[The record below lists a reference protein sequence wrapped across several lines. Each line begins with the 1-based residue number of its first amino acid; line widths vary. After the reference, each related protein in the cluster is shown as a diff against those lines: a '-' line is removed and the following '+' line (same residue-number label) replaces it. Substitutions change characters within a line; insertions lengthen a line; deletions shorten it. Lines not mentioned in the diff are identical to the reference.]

1 MALDRDT
8 RDDILQFVKQEP
20 RNVKEVA
27 EHIGMSWRTADR
39 YLAQMEDEDGSI
51 RRKTFREGTRG
62 ALKIVY
68 WDSPDTINTTSI
80 QDQLLRKIETGR
92 TKEEFSPFDIY
103 QVASKDQRTAFAER
117 PEPASSTASHDI
129 LEKLREAQD
138 EIKFFSGDFSWS
150 NVHQSGDS
158 ALDVFEEL
166 ASDGVT
172 IRFIGRVDVESMTNT
187 DQLLQI
193 NGQLSEDRISVR
205 HTEQPLRAVIID
217 GEEAQLKE
225 VREQDTAG
233 TTHLFYN
240 IEDPEWVQWLDR
252 VFWKLYRGGIPADRR
267 LEDLQSIQNIRT
279 I

>member
-8 RDDILQFVKQEP
+8 RDEILQFVKQEP
-20 RNVKEVA
+20 RNINEVA
-27 EHIGMSWRTADR
+27 EHISMSWRTADR
-39 YLAQMEDEDGSI
+39 YLEQIEDEDGSI

-68 WDSPDTINTTSI
+68 WDSPETITSNSI
-80 QDQLLRKIETGR
+80 QEQLLRKIETGR
-92 TKEEFSPFDIY
+92 TKDEFSPFDIY
-103 QVASKDQRTAFAER
+103 QVASSDQRTAFAEQ
-117 PEPASSTASHDI
+117 PDSGTDTVSHDI

-138 EIKFFSGDFSWS
+138 EIKFFSGDLSWS
-150 NVHQSGDS
+150 QVHQQGEQ

-166 ASDGVT
+166 ASDGITV
-172 IRFIGRVDVESMTNT
+172 RFIGRVDIESITNT

-193 NGQLSEDRISVR
+193 NSQLSEDRISVR

-225 VREQDTAG
+225 VRDSGSTHD
-233 TTHLFYN
+233 THLFYN

-267 LEDLQSIQNIRT
+267 LEDLQSIQNIST
-279 I
+279 V

>member
-1 MALDRDT
+1 MVLDHDT

-20 RNVKEVA
+20 RNIQEVA
-27 EHIGMSWRTADR
+27 DHIGMSWRTADR
-39 YLAQMEDEDGSI
+39 YLEQMEEEDGSI
-51 RRKTFREGTRG
+51 RRKTFRDGTRG

-68 WDSPDTINTTSI
+68 WDSPDTITTTSI
-80 QDQLLRKIETGR
+80 QEQLLRKIETGR

-103 QVASKDQRTAFAER
+103 QVAAEQQRTAFAEQQG
-117 PEPASSTASHDI
+117 PEGNTTSHDI

-150 NVHQSGDS
+150 NVTQSGDS
-158 ALDVFEEL
+158 ALEVFEQL

-172 IRFIGRVDVESMTNT
+172 IRFIGRVDVESITNT

-193 NGQLSEDRISVR
+193 NTQLDDDRISVR

-225 VREQDTAG
+225 VRDSG
-233 TTHLFYN
+233 TGQATHLFYN

-267 LEDLQSIQNIRT
+267 LEDLQSIQNIST
-279 I
+279 V